1 MGSFSISSQ
10 EHYAQLR
17 VLTSWPLLLRQ
28 GVSGFAPPAGPLDP
42 ALRFPQDQPAQ
53 PPRRVADFSICSLL
67 ALGGSERTGEG
78 ERQEELGKGAVAWG
92 ATPPGYA
99 WIHCSCFKPPRL
111 ATEAK
116 CGGSP
121 GRAPRRPRVPFS
133 AAQIGV
139 LESSYRQT
147 RYLSSRQVGEL
158 AALLGLSETQ
168 VKIWFQNRRARERR
182 DFLKEQPTSSSAL
195 EGAEPAHAA
204 PLGLA
209 PTPGPDSTRTLPP

>member
-1 MGSFSISSQ
+1 MGSFSSLEGS
-10 EHYAQLR
+10 AQLG

-28 GVSGFAPPAGPLDP
+28 GVPGFAPPAGPLDP
-42 ALRFPQDQPAQ
+42 ALGFPPARPAQ

-67 ALGGSERTGEG
+67 ALGSSEGPGEG
-78 ERQEELGKGAVAWG
+78 GRQEELGEGAAAWG
-92 ATPPGYA
+92 STPPGYA
-99 WIHCSCFKPPRL
+99 WIHCSRFKPPRL

-116 CGGSP
+116 RGGSS
-121 GRAPRRPRVPFS
+121 GRASRSPRVPFS

-147 RYLSSRQVGEL
+147 RYLSSGQVGEL

-182 DFLKEQPTSSSAL
+182 DCLKEQPTSSTAL

-204 PLGLA
+204 PLRRA
-209 PTPGPDSTRTLPP
+209 PMPGRGGAKTLPP

>member
-1 MGSFSISSQ
+1 MGSFSISSL

-42 ALRFPQDQPAQ
+42 ALRFPQARPAQ

-78 ERQEELGKGAVAWG
+78 GRQEELGKGAVAWG

-99 WIHCSCFKPPRL
+99 WIHCSRFKPPRL
-111 ATEAK
+111 AKAK

-133 AAQIGV
+133 VAQIGV
-139 LESSYRQT
+139 LEGSYRQT

-182 DFLKEQPTSSSAL
+182 DFLKDQPTSSSAL

-209 PTPGPDSTRTLPP
+209 PTPGPGSTRTLPP